1 MRAVAAQRSLPET
14 GVVAP
19 QPPGEREMVVGV
31 GTAGVGMVVGEMVV
45 AGAVGITAAGI
56 TTTGTATGTA
66 GVTAME
72 TATRI
77 DPAGHYSR

>member
-1 MRAVAAQRSLPET
+1 
-14 GVVAP
+14 
-19 QPPGEREMVVGV
+19 MVVGV
-31 GTAGVGMVVGEMVV
+31 GAAVGVETAGVGMVVGEMVVV